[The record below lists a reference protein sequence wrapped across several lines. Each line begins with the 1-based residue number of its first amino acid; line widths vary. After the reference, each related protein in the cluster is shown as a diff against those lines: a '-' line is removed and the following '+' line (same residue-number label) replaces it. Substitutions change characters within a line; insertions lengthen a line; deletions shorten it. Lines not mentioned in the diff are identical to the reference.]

1 MSHQFLE
8 QQINITFFVKLGKNA
23 SDTLAVFCEAS
34 RGDAM
39 KN

>member
-1 MSHQFLE
+1 
-8 QQINITFFVKLGKNA
+8 VKLGNNT